1 MDIES
6 YTGGFFQTN
15 GYRVNTSAG
24 TVLVDAPDGIAA
36 WLAKRGETVDAL
48 LLTHLHID
56 HVIDVAA
63 IKHRFACPVWA
74 HSQPDSDLTLETFL
88 KESIG
93 WPFHL
98 NDFEVDH
105 LLADQSQVMPL
116 GESGPEFELLHVPGH
131 SPDSMCFVVDEES
144 DGEAE
149 TASARL
155 MFDGDVLMA
164 GGLGRSDFPHGD
176 GALLLKGIEEKLLPM
191 DDATRLLPGHGP
203 ETTIGAE
210 RVGNPFLQ

>member
-15 GYRVNTSAG
+15 GYRLATPAG
-24 TVLVDAPDGIAA
+24 TILVDAPEGIAD
-36 WLAKRGETVDAL
+36 WLAGRGESVDAL

-56 HVIDVAA
+56 HVVDVAA
-63 IKHRFACPVWA
+63 IKERFSCPVWA

-98 NDFEVDH
+98 NEFAVDH
-105 LLADQSQVMPL
+105 LLADQAGVSPL
-116 GESGPEFELLHVPGH
+116 GVEGPVFELLHVPGH
-131 SPDSMCFVVDEES
+131 SPDSLCFVVEENV
-144 DGEAE
+144 DGAE
-149 TASARL
+149 SAHL
-155 MFDGDVLMA
+155 VFDGDVLMA

-176 GALLLKGIEEKLLPM
+176 GALLLQGIEEKLLPM
-191 DDATRLLPGHGP
+191 DDATRVLPGHGP

-210 RVGNPFLQ
+210 RVSNPFLR